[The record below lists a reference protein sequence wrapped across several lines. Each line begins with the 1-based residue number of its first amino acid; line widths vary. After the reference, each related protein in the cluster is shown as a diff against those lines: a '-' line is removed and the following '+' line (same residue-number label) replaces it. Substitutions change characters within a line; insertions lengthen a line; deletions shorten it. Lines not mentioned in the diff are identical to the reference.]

1 MAKDRKKTKK
11 RTNRKIANRKRTN
24 RKRINRKRTNRKR
37 INRKRTNRKRTNHRR
52 KQYSRKKINKI
63 VVGGSPGLSLV
74 KKAKEILRALQQA
87 VKQGK
92 LPNLSPLR
100 QILKSDEIRLFLS
113 RKLENRLQK
122 MIAHLKEKI
131 KKYSGLLHT
140 SKDFKD
146 TFSELFSK
154 FYDNLLRKLAAQK
167 ITTTHSVSDYL
178 GVIMQHS
185 QSILSG
191 GGRDLDEKLISFD
204 AAGIVPEPDESDDLE
219 LGEDTDG
226 SSELSAQDMATRNK
240 IDKMY
245 AEHNP
250 QKLPEVDAL
259 IKKYGLNNL
268 LEQMQRKYASP
279 TLTDPDLE
287 SELTSTQKWQRKM
300 DRIRRENGEHIQDL
314 MGYSAVG
321 SSEEEQTGLI
331 DVIWRRGWDN
341 TISEEGGIIVIKKG
355 INYQL
360 NQRDDEFGEYD
371 NPLLMTEHYSDNSMW
386 DNGKLEELPSE
397 EKTIRNREIDT
408 PGIYAEVLSETV
420 KWEEVVAKAGDRVEI
435 CMPNRLL
442 LNGKFGV
449 VIVPVK
455 DGRDELIVE
464 LEEDEEVTKAIE
476 DGTMKQKI
484 LLKRA
489 WLKVINTEYKE
500 SGLDSR
506 NVQEFQAST
515 PSGVIYKITREDLMN
530 GCVSAAGLK
539 ENELVTKVWDEKA
552 KQTKKK
558 IDDLNQNVR
567 SSFVVPD
574 QDQVSGFVTI
584 GTILVFVAI
593 MIIFSMMCGWTTGV
607 LGGKAVVSA
616 AIIAIFGEQV
626 YTKMILKE
634 MVILS
639 RDMWTNGK
647 YGNPHHD
654 KNHVKV
660 TKTLFTIPIYYDP
673 ITWLG
678 LSRACNIP
686 VQTLNYTKST
696 EVARILAAEEKGGPL

>member
-24 RKRINRKRTNRKR
+24 RKRTNRK
-37 INRKRTNRKRTNHRR
+37 IANRKRTNHRRNNRKKTNYRR

-185 QSILSG
+185 QSNLSG
-191 GGRDLDEKLISFD
+191 GGGDLDEQLVSHPD
-204 AAGIVPEPDESDDLE
+204 AGIEPVPEPDESDGLE

-268 LEQMQRKYASP
+268 HEQMQRKYASP
-279 TLTDPDLE
+279 TLTDPK
-287 SELTSTQKWQRKM
+287 TSRWPTEA
-300 DRIRRENGEHIQDL
+300 DHIQHL
-314 MGYSAVG
+314 MGYPAFG
-321 SSEEEQTGLI
+321 SSEEEQAGLI

-341 TISEEGGIIVIKKG
+341 TISEDGGIIVIKKG

-360 NQRDDEFGEYD
+360 NQRDDEFG
-371 NPLLMTEHYSDNSMW
+371 DNSMW

-408 PGIYAEVLSETV
+408 PGIYAGVISKTV

-435 CMPNRLL
+435 CMPNRRL

-449 VIVPVK
+449 VIDRVK
-455 DGRDELIVE
+455 DDRDKLTVE

-476 DGTMKQKI
+476 DGEIKQMI

-489 WLKVINTEYKE
+489 WLKVINTEYTE
-500 SGLDSR
+500 SGLESR

-530 GCVSAAGLK
+530 GCVYAPGLK
-539 ENELVTKVWDEKA
+539 EKELVTKVWDEKA
-552 KQTKKK
+552 KQTKEK

-567 SSFVVPD
+567 SSFVDPD
-574 QDQVSGFVTI
+574 RVGDSDFVMI
-584 GTILVFVAI
+584 GTILVFVAS
-593 MIIFSMMCGWTTGV
+593 MIVVAVGCGWTTGV

-654 KNHVKV
+654 KNHVMV

-678 LSRACNIP
+678 LSQACNIP